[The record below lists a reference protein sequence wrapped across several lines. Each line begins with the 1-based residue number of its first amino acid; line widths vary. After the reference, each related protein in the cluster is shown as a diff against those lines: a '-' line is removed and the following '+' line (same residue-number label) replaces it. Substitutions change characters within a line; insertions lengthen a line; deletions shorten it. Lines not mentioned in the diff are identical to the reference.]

1 MFCLQRYFG
10 GCPAVSVPGRLYPIK
25 LTYLSGNKRDNK
37 RSDEKPT
44 VVGSNP
50 GRGGGGGG
58 SYRRGHRN
66 KDTGERFERIDP
78 HPYLVLLQ
86 VSVN

>member
-1 MFCLQRYFG
+1 M
-10 GCPAVSVPGRLYPIK
+10 SVPGRLYPIK

-37 RSDEKPT
+37 RLDEKPT

-58 SYRRGHRN
+58 GGVYRRGHRN

-86 VSVN
+86 VSVT

>member
-1 MFCLQRYFG
+1 M
-10 GCPAVSVPGRLYPIK
+10 SVPGRLYPIK
-25 LTYLSGNKRDNK
+25 LTYLSGNKREGGNE

-50 GRGGGGGG
+50 GRGGG
-58 SYRRGHRN
+58 SYSRGHRN
-66 KDTGERFERIDP
+66 KDTGERFERTDP

-86 VSVN
+86 VSVT

>member
-1 MFCLQRYFG
+1 M
-10 GCPAVSVPGRLYPIK
+10 SVPGRLYPIK

-37 RSDEKPT
+37 RLDEKPT

-50 GRGGGGGG
+50 GRGGGG

-86 VSVN
+86 VSVT

>member
-50 GRGGGGGG
+50 GRGGG

-86 VSVN
+86 VSVT

>member
-1 MFCLQRYFG
+1 M
-10 GCPAVSVPGRLYPIK
+10 SVPGRLYPIK

-37 RSDEKPT
+37 RLDEKPT

-50 GRGGGGGG
+50 GRGVQL
-58 SYRRGHRN
+58 YRRGLRN

-86 VSVN
+86 VSVT